1 MTVGAG
7 LPSLPVRSLVV
18 GAGVLGPP
26 RQLSFKYEGS
36 WTLLILALDISL
48 NSRIIGK
55 SHV

>member
-48 NSRIIGK
+48 ASRIIGK